1 MNEEIIAIASKE
13 LEITKKQI
21 NAVLS
26 LLEQG
31 NTVPFIARY
40 RKEMTGSLDEVQ
52 IREIEE
58 RYNNLENIEKRKQEI
73 SLLIHEQRR
82 LSDYLSKKF
91 QQANKGQ
98 KL

>member
-40 RKEMTGSLDEVQ
+40 RKEATGGLDE
-52 IREIEE
+52 
-58 RYNNLENIEKRKQEI
+58 
-73 SLLIHEQRR
+73 
-82 LSDYLSKKF
+82 D
-91 QQANKGQ
+91 Q
-98 KL
+98 KY